1 MAEVP
6 SWQKQNMAKN
16 GGASAPS
23 QMNPKLMPSGAS
35 AGLHKKIAA
44 PSFGMGGLVSGGKK
58 VAKFADG
65 SEGGVSASPQFDM
78 GEFAGVDK
86 AVSDMASGPDA
97 LAKENYDGSTQ
108 EKVATN
114 DEVRAA
120 ADEGAAKPQSF
131 KEAFAE
137 NRKAGN
143 KTFEYNGKS
152 FTTDIA
158 TARANRTDAEKKQE
172 ARSVVAKSLTS
183 KPVRGADFDPDSIDN
198 FSGSKPAPK
207 AATAQPSTA
216 ARVVQPRGR
225 GVIDTSNIDPVT
237 LLPRR

>member
-1 MAEVP
+1 MAEIP
-6 SWQKQNMAKN
+6 SWQKQSMAKN
-16 GGASAPS
+16 GGCSAPT
-23 QMNPKLMPSGAS
+23 QMNPKLLPTGAA
-35 AGLHKKIAA
+35 AGLHKKIAT
-44 PSFGMGGLVSGGKK
+44 PSFGMGGLVSGGKQ

-65 SEGGVSASPQFDM
+65 SEGGVSTAPQFDM

-86 AVSDMASGPDA
+86 AVADNASGPDA
-97 LAKENYDGSTQ
+97 LAKENYDGTTQ
-108 EKVATN
+108 EKIATN

-120 ADEGAAKPQSF
+120 ANEGAAKSQTF

-143 KTFEYNGKS
+143 KTFEWEGKS
-152 FTTDIA
+152 FNTDLK

-172 ARSVVAKSLTS
+172 VRSVIAKSMTS

-198 FSGSKPAPK
+198 FSGSKPSAQAAP
-207 AATAQPSTA
+207 AQPSTA